1 MASVE
6 DFTSEAR
13 EVKISIARDNEWS
26 TAIFT
31 SSYGLDNIEAC
42 RTVAAPKVT
51 IIRCQK
57 CRFPRLHNS
66 DVQ

>member
-6 DFTSEAR
+6 DFTSDAR
-13 EVKISIARDNEWS
+13 EVKISMARDNEWS

-31 SSYGLDNIEAC
+31 SSSVLDNIEAC

-51 IIRCQK
+51 II
-57 CRFPRLHNS
+57 
-66 DVQ
+66 